1 MNSKA
6 LKVLTAAGVLT
17 VTAVACTQ
25 APTAPQAAS
34 AENGEAKAA
43 CLSLTD
49 AGTRQ
54 DCGPGATSW

>member
-43 CLSLTD
+43 CLTISPTDLTCRPD
-49 AGTRQ
+49 
-54 DCGPGATSW
+54 TSSW